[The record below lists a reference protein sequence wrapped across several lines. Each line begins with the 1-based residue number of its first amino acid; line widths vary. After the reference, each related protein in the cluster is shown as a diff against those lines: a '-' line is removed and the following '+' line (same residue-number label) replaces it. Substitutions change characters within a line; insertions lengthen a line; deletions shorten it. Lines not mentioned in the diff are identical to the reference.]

1 MYATTRLFDAGVL
14 EDYLKAHPVT
24 DASGKKQ
31 QVLTDGPAQAGLVYD
46 AFIRWYSDPEKKKKG
61 LEKRRELLEMFRERT
76 APVIDKNGKET
87 VPEVLERL
95 AYTEHT
101 RWNAYM
107 CSTGWITMPQEEM
120 KKWVKAHNGA
130 HKDYLALR
138 HPCITEWEN
147 LPAVSVIKKGP
158 GRESMYQESDRIQVR
173 RLPDVFPM
181 D

>member
-1 MYATTRLFDAGVL
+1 
-14 EDYLKAHPVT
+14 
-24 DASGKKQ
+24 
-31 QVLTDGPAQAGLVYD
+31 
-46 AFIRWYSDPEKKKKG
+46 
-61 LEKRRELLEMFRERT
+61 
-76 APVIDKNGKET
+76 
-87 VPEVLERL
+87 
-95 AYTEHT
+95 
-101 RWNAYM
+101 
-107 CSTGWITMPQEEM
+107 M